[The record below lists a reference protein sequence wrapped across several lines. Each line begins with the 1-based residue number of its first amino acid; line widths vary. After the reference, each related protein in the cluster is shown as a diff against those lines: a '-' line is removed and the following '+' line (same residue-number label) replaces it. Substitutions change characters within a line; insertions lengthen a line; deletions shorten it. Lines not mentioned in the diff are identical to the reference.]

1 MKTHFRIQLSSMNSN
16 KNNGNPWNALI
27 GVAVIVIFMA
37 GLFMMARMVFRL
49 LYFLTPLMLIA
60 ALIINYKVV
69 TGYVNWLVRLFR
81 RDTLAGIGV
90 SVLSILGLPVLSA
103 FFLIRALAGK
113 QVKKAQ
119 QDLERRRDGDLV
131 DFEELES
138 DFPLRW
144 PKKDKATNDDQ
155 QVK

>member
-1 MKTHFRIQLSSMNSN
+1 MSFKIQFSNMNG
-16 KNNGNPWNALI
+16 KNNGNPWSALVGI
-27 GVAVIVIFMA
+27 AVIVIFLA

-69 TGYVNWLVRLFR
+69 TGYINWVVRMFK
-81 RDTLAGIGV
+81 RDAIAGVVI

-103 FFLIRALAGK
+103 FFLMKAIMGK
-113 QVKKAQ
+113 QAKKIQA
-119 QDLERRRDGDLV
+119 DAERQRDGDLV
-131 DFEELES
+131 EYEELES

-144 PKKDKATNDDQ
+144 PTRDKKANDDDF
-155 QVK
+155 VK

>member
-1 MKTHFRIQLSSMNSN
+1 MSD
-16 KNNGNPWNALI
+16 KNNGNPWNALVGI
-27 GVAVIVIFMA
+27 AVIVIFLA

-69 TGYVNWLVRLFR
+69 TGYINWVVRMFK
-81 RDTLAGIGV
+81 RDAIAGVVI

-103 FFLIRALAGK
+103 FFLMKAITGK
-113 QVKKAQ
+113 QAKKL
-119 QDLERRRDGDLV
+119 QDEAKRQGDSDLV
-131 DFEELES
+131 EYEELEN

-144 PKKDKATNDDQ
+144 PTRDKKTNEDDF
-155 QVK
+155 VK